1 MAKNETVLVVD
12 DDPSLVAVQSAYL
25 QSFGY
30 QTVTAENGHQAIDI
44 LKKQCLPIDIIISD
58 VMMPGMGGYELCQT
72 IKNDEAIKDIPF
84 LFVSSHTS
92 LEEKIKGY
100 GVGGDDYVNK
110 PVIPEELD
118 FKLKMLLE
126 AKDKKKALQN
136 QLAESHNA
144 AIQAMTYSADL
155 GQILEFYKNTLNAN
169 NFEELSAFLFEV
181 TNSFGLHCTLQITAL
196 EKTLNLSTN
205 KGEVSPLESNVIE
218 LSRTKGRFFD
228 FGTRTVINY
237 KDFSLL
243 IKNMPVNDPERYGIL
258 KDTLGTLCN
267 AIEARTKVIL
277 SNKAAQHNEVILN
290 TVQEMLAEVKQMFSK
305 VQTSNIATIEKMSDQ
320 IEEAMLTSLGLS
332 EEQEASIRVIVR
344 ACLNDTNQVY
354 EKSTVLT
361 KKFEGIRAQL
371 ESFLSMNM

>member
-1 MAKNETVLVVD
+1 MAENETVLVVD

-30 QTVTAENGHQAIDI
+30 QTVAAENGHQALDI
-44 LKKQCLPIDIIISD
+44 LKEQCLPIDIIISD

-72 IKNDEAIKDIPF
+72 IKNDKVIKDIPF
-84 LFVSSHTS
+84 LFVSSHIS

-100 GVGGDDYVNK
+100 GVGGDDYINK
-110 PVIPEELD
+110 PVIPEELN

-126 AKDKKKALQN
+126 AKDKKKMLQN

-144 AIQAMTYSADL
+144 AMQAMTYSADL

-196 EKTLNLSTN
+196 EKILNLSTN

-243 IKNMPVNDPERYGIL
+243 IKNMPINDPERYGIL
-258 KDTLGTLCN
+258 KDTLSTLCH

-277 SNKAAQHNEVILN
+277 SNKAAQHNEVILS
-290 TVQEMLAEVKQMFSK
+290 TVQEMLAEVKQMFNK

-332 EEQEASIRVIVR
+332 EEQEASIRTIVR
-344 ACLNDTNQVY
+344 ACLTDTNQVY

-371 ESFLSMNM
+371 ESFLSMKM